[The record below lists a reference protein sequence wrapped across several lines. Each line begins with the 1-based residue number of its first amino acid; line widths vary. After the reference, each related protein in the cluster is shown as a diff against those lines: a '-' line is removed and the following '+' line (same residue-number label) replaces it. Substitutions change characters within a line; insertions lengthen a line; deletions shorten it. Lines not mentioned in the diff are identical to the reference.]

1 MYVASVNGILIY
13 DGIDKRDQSSIIV
26 KPLPILQDIQDSKDK
41 KDAKNITLTPGIFDC
56 NSKG

>member
-26 KPLPILQDIQDSKDK
+26 KPLPILQEIQENKDK
-41 KDAKNITLTPGIFDC
+41 KE
-56 NSKG
+56 